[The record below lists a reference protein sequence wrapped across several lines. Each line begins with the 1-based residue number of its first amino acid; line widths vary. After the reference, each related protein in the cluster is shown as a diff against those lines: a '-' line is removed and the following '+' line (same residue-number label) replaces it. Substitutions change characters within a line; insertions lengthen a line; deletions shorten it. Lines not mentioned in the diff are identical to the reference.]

1 MKLSLG
7 PLLYYW
13 PRQRVYDFYAEM
25 AKSPVDIVYLG
36 ETVCSRRH
44 ELRLEDW
51 LEIAA
56 VLADAGKEALLSSQ
70 TLIESESD
78 LKTLRRQIG
87 NGRFRVEANDMGAV
101 RLLEEKRLPFVAG
114 PTLNV
119 FNGETL
125 RFLAEQGATRWV
137 MPPETSGAMLHRLQ
151 QERPPAMETEVF
163 ALGRLP
169 LAYSARCFTARR
181 FNLQKDACEFR
192 CLDFPEGLPLAT
204 REGEAFLNL
213 NGTQTQSARI
223 YNLLQ
228 EMPALEAAGV
238 DVARISPQAEH
249 MSALV
254 ASFRDC
260 IDGTLPAPGAW
271 QAARVHLPG
280 ESCNGF
286 WHGLPGL
293 EQVTTPLEKTR

>member
-13 PRQRVYDFYAEM
+13 PRQRVFDFYAEM
-25 AKSPVDIVYLG
+25 ATQPVDTIYLG

-44 ELRLEDW
+44 ELRLDDW
-51 LEIAA
+51 LDIAA
-56 VLADAGKEALLSSQ
+56 LVTEAGKEAVLSTQ

-78 LKTLRRQIG
+78 LKTLRRQIDD
-87 NGRFRVEANDMGAV
+87 GRFLVEANDMGAV
-101 RLLEEKRLPFVAG
+101 RLLSEKRLPFVAG

-125 RFLAEQGATRWV
+125 GLLAKLGAVRWV
-137 MPPETSGAMLHRLQ
+137 MPPETSGKMLAALQ
-151 QERPPAMETEVF
+151 QTRPLGMETEVF
-163 ALGRLP
+163 ALGRVP

-192 CLDFPEGLPLAT
+192 CLEFPDGLPLAT
-204 REGEAFLNL
+204 REGESFLNL
-213 NGTQTQSARI
+213 NGTQTQSAKV
-223 YNLLQ
+223 YNLLPDLPQ
-228 EMPALEAAGV
+228 ISAVGV
-238 DVARISPQAEH
+238 DIARLSPQAERTADLI
-249 MSALV
+249 ALFKSC
-254 ASFRDC
+254 A
-260 IDGTLPAPGAW
+260 DGATAPLDAWEQARGSLPA
-271 QAARVHLPG
+271 

-293 EQVTTPLEKTR
+293 EQVMSPKENTP

>member
-56 VLADAGKEALLSSQ
+56 VLADAGKEAVLSSQ

-87 NGRFRVEANDMGAV
+87 NDRFRVEANDMGAV

>member
-13 PRQRVYDFYAEM
+13 PRQRVFDFYAEM
-25 AKSPVDIVYLG
+25 ARQPVDTVYLG

-44 ELRLEDW
+44 ELRLDDW

-56 VLADAGKEALLSSQ
+56 LLDDAGKEAVLSSQ

-78 LKTLRRQIG
+78 LKTLRRQVD
-87 NGRFRVEANDMGAV
+87 NGRFLVEANDMGAV
-101 RLLEEKRLPFVAG
+101 RLLNEKRLPFVAG

-125 RFLAEQGATRWV
+125 RFLGEQGATRWV
-137 MPPETSGAMLHRLQ
+137 MPPEASGKMLASLLPS
-151 QERPPAMETEVF
+151 RPQGMETEVF

-192 CLDFPEGLPLAT
+192 CLDFPDGLPLAT
-204 REGEAFLNL
+204 REGESFLNL
-213 NGTQTQSARI
+213 NGTQTQSAKV
-223 YNLLQ
+223 YNLLPDMR
-228 EMPALEAAGV
+228 ELLASGV
-238 DVARISPQAEH
+238 DLARLSPQAEH
-249 MSALV
+249 TAVLIDF
-254 ASFRDC
+254 FRHC
-260 IDGTLPAPGAW
+260 ADGAAAPLNAWEQSRAFLPAEP
-271 QAARVHLPG
+271 
-280 ESCNGF
+280 CNGF

-293 EQVTTPLEKTR
+293 EQRISQEENTP

>member
-25 AKSPVDIVYLG
+25 AKSPLDIVYLG

-56 VLADAGKEALLSSQ
+56 VLADAGKEAVLSSQ

-137 MPPETSGAMLHRLQ
+137 MPPETSGAMLARLQ
-151 QERPPAMETEVF
+151 QERPSAMETEVF

-238 DVARISPQAEH
+238 DVARISPQAER

-260 IDGTLPAPGAW
+260 IDGTLPAPSAW
-271 QAARVHLPG
+271 QAARVHLPA